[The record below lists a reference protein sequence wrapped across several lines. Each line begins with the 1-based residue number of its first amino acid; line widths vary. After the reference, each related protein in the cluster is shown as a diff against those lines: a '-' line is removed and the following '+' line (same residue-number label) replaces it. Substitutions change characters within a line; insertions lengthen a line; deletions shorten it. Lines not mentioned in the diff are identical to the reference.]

1 MDGVVTYNSG
11 KNKLGGNPAR
21 SESVFYSV
29 IPVVLRYEG
38 GFADNPLDRGGR
50 TNMGITQPFL
60 ETYRKRAGV
69 NAINVAS
76 LTKDEVIRLYKAFGD
91 ACGFGYI
98 DTSCFL
104 FANIVNPRCPCQ

>member
-1 MDGVVTYNSG
+1 MDGVVTYNSD

-38 GFADNPLDRGGR
+38 GFADNPLDRGSR

-76 LTKDEVIRLYKAFGD
+76 FTKEAIRLYKAFGMLV
-91 ACGFGYI
+91 ALGI
-98 DTSCFL
+98 LILRVSCSL
-104 FANIVNPRCPCQ
+104 I